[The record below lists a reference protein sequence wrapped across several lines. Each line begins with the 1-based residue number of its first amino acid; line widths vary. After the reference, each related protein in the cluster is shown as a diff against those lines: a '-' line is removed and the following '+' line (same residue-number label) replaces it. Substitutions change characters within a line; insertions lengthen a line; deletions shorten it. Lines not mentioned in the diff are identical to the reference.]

1 MANLKICPTCGTSY
15 DAAHFFCSRDSA
27 PLRSAEDS
35 GELVGS
41 LVAARYL
48 ISARIGAGGMG
59 EVYRAQDVR
68 LQRPVAIK
76 VLHASLSGDGD
87 ALARFSREAA
97 NCSKINNP
105 YVVQVYDFG
114 ESDEGLAYIAMEL
127 VQGRSLRALLDAEA
141 PLAPER
147 VVRFVTQIANGL
159 DAAHRLDC
167 PVVHRDLKPENV
179 LVAQDFEGAEILKVA
194 DFGISKAMRDDAQQ
208 VTRTGFVTGTYEF
221 MSPEQV
227 TGGSVDQ
234 RSDVYTLGLIA
245 FLMLTGKLPFQ
256 GQTPEHSMLLRLN
269 EAPNTLRQMR
279 PDGNWTDAV
288 QQVMNKALAR
298 DPSGRYDS
306 AGAFARDLNRSLQ
319 REPQASPSRSGKRRA
334 AVWTVIVVG
343 FLGLAVGAVALLV
356 RLRGPRDTAFAAR
369 APGDSLISLAEPTG
383 SDTSAK
389 RDSSTTP
396 ESTQAARRAEPLTE
410 LRVDTVNQSVA
421 AAPREPEAVAPVRKR
436 AELLKPQLSPNSPP
450 VRSPKR
456 ADPMLQQYEDILHPG
471 LQRDSALRALAS
483 LNALIPGLRSA
494 RDSVEADLYRAEATA
509 LAGDPDEACSI
520 LERARPRATELQ
532 RRKIELWVD
541 QGICA
546 VQQSSVLPLRSMN
559 VTVESL
565 RRMRTISNGYAV
577 PGNGWQSTVVRTTA
591 TGRPRCSPT
600 LSTWISSPGLRL
612 PADTRTSM

>member
-1 MANLKICPTCGTSY
+1 
-15 DAAHFFCSRDSA
+15 
-27 PLRSAEDS
+27 
-35 GELVGS
+35 
-41 LVAARYL
+41 
-48 ISARIGAGGMG
+48 MG

-76 VLHASLSGDGD
+76 VLHASLGADGD

-114 ESDEGLAYIAMEL
+114 ESEEGLAYIAMEL
-127 VQGRSLRALLDAEA
+127 VQGGSLRALLDAEA
-141 PLAPER
+141 PLAPDR
-147 VVRFVTQIANGL
+147 VVRFVAQIASGL

-179 LVAQDFEGAEILKVA
+179 LVAQDFEGAEIMKVA

-227 TGGSVDQ
+227 TGGAVDQ

-269 EAPNTLRQMR
+269 EAPRTLRQMQ
-279 PDGNWTDAV
+279 PDLHWSDAV
-288 QQVMNKALAR
+288 QQVMDTALAR
-298 DPSGRYDS
+298 DPSGRYNS
-306 AGAFARDLNRSLQ
+306 AGAFARDLARSLQ
-319 REPQASPSRSGKRRA
+319 REEQERPPARPRKRRA
-334 AVWTVIVVG
+334 AAWTVIAVG
-343 FLGLAVGAVALLV
+343 LVGLAVGAVALLV
-356 RLRGPRDTAFAAR
+356 RLRAPRDTAFAAR
-369 APGDSLISLAEPTG
+369 APGESLIWLAEPVRG
-383 SDTSAK
+383 DTLAS
-389 RDSSTTP
+389 RDSNAITGPPQPSP
-396 ESTQAARRAEPLTE
+396 QAESPTEPRA
-410 LRVDTVNQSVA
+410 DTVSEPVV
-421 AAPREPEAVAPVRKR
+421 AAPRKPETRAPVRKR
-436 AELLKPQLSPNSPP
+436 AEFLKPQLPPYSPP
-450 VRSPKR
+450 VRSPER
-456 ADPMLQQYEDILHPG
+456 ADTMLQEYEDILHPG

-483 LNALIPGLRSA
+483 LNALIPRLTSA

-520 LERARPRATELQ
+520 LDRARPRATELQ

-541 QGICA
+541 QGICTA
-546 VQQSSVLPLRSMN
+546 QQSSVLPLRSMN

-565 RRMRTISNGYAV
+565 RRIRTISNG
-577 PGNGWQSTVVRTTA
+577 
-591 TGRPRCSPT
+591 
-600 LSTWISSPGLRL
+600 
-612 PADTRTSM
+612 